1 MFYVVTFTDGF
12 NIALSS
18 KNEILNS
25 TYEDVM
31 LTINVDNYKDKTL
44 LKPLTITGYD
54 KNNISSYKPTS
65 FSEYKNYIP
74 LELQQTYKQL
84 DFMDTYNSLENM
96 SNMLGMLFFNSS
108 SNLDSIYYDDGVH
121 QCNLLFAKSEPTTT
135 NINSNNNIASLTNKS
150 ELQNYL
156 ENNYSSLK
164 TSKGETSFE
173 FTIYENNSII
183 RPHDYWILV
192 NYNSQFFYDL
202 RYSNQ
207 WTNEDRMKV
216 KQELKDFMEK
226 LGRDVIE
233 KMPSKKLY
241 GHYYNYWYKYPALR
255 IGYNANR
262 YYSWTNYDDI
272 EDYSSNAYELAKPS
286 TFRWYDFID
295 DEL

>member
-1 MFYVVTFTDGF
+1 MYKRNIKSFVCGFLVCLMLISSVGVFADTVVKAVTKTVKIVLNSYLVKIDGKPLAGDSIVYNGKNYVDLQQVATLLGKDYKWDEQTKTLKLTEKPKPVIQNTTPTAPIPVARRAPVSISKSQFAEVDNVMFYVVTFTDGF

-121 QCNLLFAKSEPTTT
+121 QCNLLFV
-135 NINSNNNIASLTNKS
+135 NQSLQQ
-150 ELQNYL
+150 L
-156 ENNYSSLK
+156 
-164 TSKGETSFE
+164 
-173 FTIYENNSII
+173 I
-183 RPHDYWILV
+183 
-192 NYNSQFFYDL
+192 
-202 RYSNQ
+202 
-207 WTNEDRMKV
+207 
-216 KQELKDFMEK
+216 
-226 LGRDVIE
+226 
-233 KMPSKKLY
+233 
-241 GHYYNYWYKYPALR
+241 
-255 IGYNANR
+255 
-262 YYSWTNYDDI
+262 
-272 EDYSSNAYELAKPS
+272 
-286 TFRWYDFID
+286 
-295 DEL
+295 